1 MPPLE
6 TERLILR
13 DFVLSDWE
21 ALNAFLSD
29 PSVTRFMHFSSWD
42 EQKRRQWLASLVERA
57 SNPHRDAYDWA
68 ITKRDNGLLIGWLIL
83 GRSRHATEEGMG
95 ECGCG
100 YALNQHSW
108 GQGYMPEALEAAF
121 TYAFT
126 VLLTRLIHAECEIE
140 NTTSARVM
148 QKCGMVYQGTVYDD
162 DGLGNWEHRYRYVIT
177 SPVGET
183 L

>member
-1 MPPLE
+1 MLTLE

-13 DFVLSDWE
+13 DFVPSDWE

-29 PSVTRFMHFSSWD
+29 PSVTRYMHFSSWD

-57 SNPHRDAYDWA
+57 TDPQRDAYDWA
-68 ITKRDNGLLIGWLIL
+68 VTKRNNGLLIGWLIL
-83 GRSRHATEEGMG
+83 GRSRHARDPGMG

-100 YALNQHSW
+100 YALDQHYW
-108 GQGYMPEALEAAF
+108 GQGYMPEAVEAAF

-126 VLLTRLIHAECEIE
+126 VLGTRLIYAECEIE

-148 QKCGMVYQGTVYDD
+148 QKCGMVYAETVYDD
-162 DGLGNWEHRYRYVIT
+162 DGLGNWGHRSRYIIT
-177 SPVGET
+177 SPAGET

>member
-13 DFVLSDWE
+13 DFVPSDWD

-29 PSVTRFMHFSSWD
+29 PSVTRSMHFSSWD
-42 EQKRRQWLASLVERA
+42 DEMRRQWLASLVERA
-57 SNPHRDAYDWA
+57 SDLHRDAYDWA
-68 ITKRDNGLLIGWLIL
+68 ITLRSNGLLIG
-83 GRSRHATEEGMG
+83 RSRHASEEGMG

-100 YALNQHSW
+100 YALNQHYW

-126 VLLTRLIHAECEIE
+126 VLGTRLIHAECEIE

-148 QKCGMVYQGTVYDD
+148 QKCGMVYEGTVYDD
-162 DGLGNWEHRYRYVIT
+162 DGLGNWEHRYRYVIA
-177 SPVGET
+177 SQADET